1 MRKKLIIVFAIV
13 FVFVFSLYFVSV
25 RKTQKKTSVRTS
37 GTIEGVEVNISSKTS
52 GRISDMCCNEG
63 DYVKDGQ
70 VVVRLESE
78 ELNALVEQAS
88 ASLERARTE
97 IKASEASVENS
108 KANIRNAEA
117 EIKSAE
123 ADVEKARAQMDEA
136 KKELERAEA
145 LNKEDLVSKSF
156 YDQKLAKHEISVA
169 SYKSSKA
176 KLDASGSKRD
186 AAVAQ
191 LNTAISQMH
200 SSQAKLKESEANL
213 SFNKAR
219 LNDIFIITPISGTV
233 VFKASEKGETVTPGA
248 IIFTVV
254 DLDNLYVRAD
264 IEETLIGYV
273 VLGSEAMIKAEG
285 ISKVFKGKV
294 SEIGRYAEFA
304 TQRDVTRGRQ
314 DIKTYRIK
322 IKVDNHEGLLKPGMT
337 VGVEIHKRA

>member
-1 MRKKLIIVFAIV
+1 MKKKFIFPVIVLIVL
-13 FVFVFSLYFVSV
+13 FSALYFFYAKRNLKDNIIS
-25 RKTQKKTSVRTS
+25 TT
-37 GTIEGVEVNISSKTS
+37 GIIDGVEVNISSKTS
-52 GRISDMCCNEG
+52 GRISDICCNEG
-63 DYVKDGQ
+63 DTVKEGQ
-70 VVVRLESE
+70 VVVRLENE
-78 ELNALVEQAS
+78 ELNALVEQAT

-117 EIKSAE
+117 EIRSAE
-123 ADVEKARAQMDEA
+123 ADVEKAMAQMDEA

-145 LNKEDLVSKSF
+145 LSKEELVSKSF
-156 YDQKLAKHEISVA
+156 YDQKLAAYETSVA

-176 KLDASGSKRD
+176 KLDASSSKKD
-186 AAVAQ
+186 AATAQ
-191 LNTAISQMH
+191 LNTSISQMH
-200 SSQAKLKESEANL
+200 SSQARLKESEANL
-213 SFNKAR
+213 SFSKAK
-219 LNDIFIITPISGTV
+219 LNDTVIITPISGTV

-254 DLDNLYVRAD
+254 DIDNLYVRAD
-264 IEETLIGYV
+264 LEETLIGYV
-273 VLGSEAMIKAEG
+273 VLGNEAMIKAEG